1 WVFTV
6 TAYAPVTND
15 GNVNLTLPVPTTVRL
30 SPPLSCNTNPA
41 PVNPL
46 MVPPIGKPV
55 EQVTVTLVTLAVAVP
70 APLVTW
76 QVCVG
81 LLGCV
86 RTVTLYVPGT
96 RVGKVNCC
104 VPVPLTGRLSR
115 PLFCNINPEPVK
127 PLTVPA
133 MENFDEQLI
142 LTLVTLAVA
151 NPEPL
156 VMLQICVG
164 LVGCV
169 STVTL
174 YEPPKVNAVWNVNWT
189 VPVPVTVKL
198 SPPLFCNAN
207 PAPLRPV
214 TVPPIVTVAA
224 AQVTVTEVTFAV
236 AVPVPPATVQV
247 CDGLLGCVATA
258 TAYAP
263 FFATAVLKV
272 KLTVPVPGLIVRLSA
287 PLLVRPRPVPV
298 KPVTVPPIVY
308 VPDVGGVVLPPPPL
322 LPPGI
327 PLHEARISGV
337 RVKQA
342 RANIFLA

>member
-1 WVFTV
+1 
-6 TAYAPVTND
+6 
-15 GNVNLTLPVPTTVRL
+15 
-30 SPPLSCNTNPA
+30 
-41 PVNPL
+41 
-46 MVPPIGKPV
+46 M
-55 EQVTVTLVTLAVAVP
+55 VTLVTLAVADPV
-70 APLVTW
+70 PLVTW

-86 RTVTLYVPGT
+86 RDSNVVRARYEGREGEL
-96 RVGKVNCC
+96 R
-104 VPVPLTGRLSR
+104 VPVPLTGRLSM

-174 YEPPKVNAVWNVNWT
+174 YEPPKVNGVWNVNWT

-214 TVPPIVTVAA
+214 TVPPIVTVAV
-224 AQVTVTEVTFAV
+224 AQVTATEVTFAV

-247 CDGLLGCVATA
+247 CDGLLGCVATV
-258 TAYAP
+258 TEYAP
-263 FFATAVLKV
+263 SS
-272 KLTVPVPGLIVRLSA
+272 PCRL
-287 PLLVRPRPVPV
+287 
-298 KPVTVPPIVY
+298 
-308 VPDVGGVVLPPPPL
+308 
-322 LPPGI
+322 
-327 PLHEARISGV
+327 ECE
-337 RVKQA
+337 
-342 RANIFLA
+342 